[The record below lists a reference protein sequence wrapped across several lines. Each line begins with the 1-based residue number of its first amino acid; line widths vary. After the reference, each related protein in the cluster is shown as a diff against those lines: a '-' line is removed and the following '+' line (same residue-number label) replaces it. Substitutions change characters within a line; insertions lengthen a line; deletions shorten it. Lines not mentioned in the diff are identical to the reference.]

1 MLHSKQSQ
9 GIALTKGRENDQEN
23 EKRTT
28 YQRERATQRHCRASL
43 LEIEIEHSVEV
54 QVRSSVNLRIVLHR
68 TERFEREL
76 LIDITDVYD
85 RTIRK
90 NQREEHAF
98 REARVCQGVRTQQL
112 LEEAACACACIKP
125 NSKKEHSALERHSW
139 KFMKCTE
146 KR

>member
-9 GIALTKGRENDQEN
+9 GNALTKGRENDKEN

-28 YQRERATQRHCRASL
+28 NQRERETQRHCRASL

-54 QVRSSVNLRIVLHR
+54 LVRSSVNLRIVLHK

-76 LIDITDVYD
+76 LIDITDVCD

-90 NQREEHAF
+90 NRKEEHAF
-98 REARVCQGVRTQQL
+98 REARVR
-112 LEEAACACACIKP
+112 A
-125 NSKKEHSALERHSW
+125 SALSNFW
-139 KFMKCTE
+139 K
-146 KR
+146 KRPVPAPASNPTAKKNTARWRDTHGNS